1 MYKLQISFPGVN
13 SLKYETSTKKF
24 KTCSSPQDCLKVL
37 LIILQLAGAFLAKH
51 KPTPNIH
58 LRENNSATACG

>member
-1 MYKLQISFPGVN
+1 M
-13 SLKYETSTKKF
+13 KYETSTKKF
-24 KTCSSPQDCLKVL
+24 KTCSSLQDCLKVL
-37 LIILQLAGAFLAKH
+37 LIILQLAGVFLAKH